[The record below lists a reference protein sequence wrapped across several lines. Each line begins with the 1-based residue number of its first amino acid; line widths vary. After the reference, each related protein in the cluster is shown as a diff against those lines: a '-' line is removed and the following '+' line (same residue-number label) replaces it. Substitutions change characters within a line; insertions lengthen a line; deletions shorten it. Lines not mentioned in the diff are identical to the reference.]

1 MHIVPYFSHSPYN
14 PHLPFLLC
22 TLYMFSDAV
31 LQAITLNVSD
41 HNDDRVIIID
51 TLELLEPDDLYIV
64 VDVPG
69 ELLKMSY
76 NLDGQVRVTSS
87 VFMNVEGLFP
97 DGLSTRNE

>member
-1 MHIVPYFSHSPYN
+1 MHVVPYSSHSPYH
-14 PHLPFLLC
+14 PHLPLLLC

-31 LQAITLNVSD
+31 LQDITLNVSD
-41 HNDDRVIIID
+41 YDDDRVIIID
-51 TLELLEPDDLYIV
+51 TLELLEPGDLHIV

-69 ELLKMSY
+69 ELIKMSPFL
-76 NLDGQVRVTSS
+76 NGQVRVTSS